1 MDIGLGLLVRFMS
14 EIVHS
19 VNIMIAILLVGV
31 CVTIY
36 WIFKYDDWNPNP
48 SVNSHVSTERE
59 SPHSGDEKLEVR
71 TRTNPNRGDD
81 K

>member
-1 MDIGLGLLVRFMS
+1 MDIDLGLLVRSMS
-14 EIVHS
+14 EVVHS

-48 SVNSHVSTERE
+48 TITNDEPSE
-59 SPHSGDEKLEVR
+59 SDGETTTL
-71 TRTNPNRGDD
+71 
-81 K
+81 

>member
-1 MDIGLGLLVRFMS
+1 MS
-14 EIVHS
+14 EVVHS

-48 SVNSHVSTERE
+48 TITNDE
-59 SPHSGDEKLEVR
+59 SSESDGETTTL
-71 TRTNPNRGDD
+71 
-81 K
+81 

>member
-1 MDIGLGLLVRFMS
+1 MS
-14 EIVHS
+14 EVTHS

-48 SVNSHVSTERE
+48 ITTNHQPECISERNDGE
-59 SPHSGDEKLEVR
+59 IEDMGE
-71 TRTNPNRGDD
+71 
-81 K
+81 

>member
-36 WIFKYDDWNPNP
+36 WIFKYDDRNPNP

-71 TRTNPNRGDD
+71 TRKDTSRRDA

>member
-1 MDIGLGLLVRFMS
+1 MS
-14 EIVHS
+14 EIVHI

-48 SVNSHVSTERE
+48 ITIDEHTSASISDSRRDDSEDEGTSV
-59 SPHSGDEKLEVR
+59 
-71 TRTNPNRGDD
+71 
-81 K
+81 

>member
-1 MDIGLGLLVRFMS
+1 MS
-14 EIVHS
+14 EVVHS
-19 VNIMIAILLVGV
+19 VNIMIAILLVAV

-71 TRTNPNRGDD
+71 TREDTSRRDA

>member
-1 MDIGLGLLVRFMS
+1 MS

-36 WIFKYDDWNPNP
+36 WIFKYDDWNPNTITIDEHTSASISDSRRDDSEDEGT
-48 SVNSHVSTERE
+48 SV
-59 SPHSGDEKLEVR
+59 
-71 TRTNPNRGDD
+71 
-81 K
+81 